1 MATNSSESAPAPA
14 SPGKPSPAKSKRWRV
29 IVAIAVVALL
39 VSGAV
44 VHWVTREP
52 STLELTGVV
61 TTDDVRV
68 GAMIQG
74 HVRDL
79 MVGPGDTVKKGELL
93 ARIEPEDAQADFS
106 YYKNTE
112 NASAAA
118 VEESVAQLEFLEMQ
132 TREQI
137 RQAEAN
143 LAASRAQAQ
152 AGDAN
157 LEQARLE
164 LERQKGMRER
174 QLNSQQALDQARTAY
189 DAARAAAESGHKQ
202 VDASEAALALAKAN
216 EEQIAV
222 RRASLESSQRQL
234 AAAGAQTAR
243 AKVRL
248 GYTEVTAPIDGIVDV
263 RAALAGEVVNP
274 GATIV
279 TLIDPDDLWIRADV
293 EETYIEKIR
302 IGDKVRVRT
311 PSGRVRDCEV
321 FHRGVDA
328 DYATQRDVSRTK
340 RDIKTFEFR
349 VRCDNSDR
357 TLAVGMTAYVTVNLS
372 R

>member
-1 MATNSSESAPAPA
+1 
-14 SPGKPSPAKSKRWRV
+14 
-29 IVAIAVVALL
+29 VAILL
-39 VSGAV
+39 VGGV
-44 VHWVTREP
+44 ILHFVDREP
-52 STLELTGVV
+52 SSLELTGVV
-61 TTDDVRV
+61 TTDEVRV
-68 GAMIQG
+68 GAMTQG
-74 HVRDL
+74 HLRDL
-79 MVGPGDTVKKGELL
+79 MVGPGDTVKKGEML
-93 ARIEPEDAQADFS
+93 ARIEPEDAAADFS

-118 VEESVAQLEFLEMQ
+118 VDESVAQIELLEMQ

-137 RQAEAN
+137 RQADAN
-143 LAASRAQAQ
+143 LAVSRAQAT

-164 LERQKGMRER
+164 RDRQQGMRER
-174 QLNSQQALDQARTAY
+174 ALNSQQSLDQARTAY
-189 DAARAAAESGHKQ
+189 EAARAAAESGHKQ
-202 VDASEAALALAKAN
+202 VDAAQAALALAKAN
-216 EEQIAV
+216 GEEIAV
-222 RRASLESSQRQL
+222 RRASLETSRRQL
-234 AAAGAQTAR
+234 AAAGAQTER

-248 GYTEVTAPIDGIVDV
+248 AYTEVTAPINGIVDV
-263 RAALAGEVVNP
+263 RAALAGEVVSP

-311 PSGRVRDCEV
+311 PSGRDRDCEV
-321 FHRGVDA
+321 FFRGVDA

-340 RDIKTFEFR
+340 RDIKTFEVR

-357 TLAVGMTAYVTVNLS
+357 SLAVGMTAYVTVPLS
-372 R
+372 